1 MKNKKIFKL
10 FCLFLVVVFGLIA
23 FNIEKS
29 SASSCSVR
37 IVSPKDGDYIE
48 AGQSIPVK
56 IFIDCP
62 YAYKVDYSLLNIESG
77 YKQTQTFAG
86 IIDYGNVTLN
96 SYSGSNVTAVLRNYT
111 SDSITFTVVLYKCI
125 SPKDFTG
132 GTCNS

>member
-1 MKNKKIFKL
+1 MKTKKL
-10 FCLFLVVVFGLIA
+10 FKIICLFLVVVLGLIA

-37 IVSPKDGDYIE
+37 IVSPKHGDYIE
-48 AGQSIPVK
+48 AGQSIPVR

-62 YAYKVDYSLLNIESG
+62 YAYKVDYSLISITSG

-96 SYSGSNVTAVLRNYT
+96 SYSGSTVSSVLRNYT
-111 SDSITFTVVLYKCI
+111 NDTISFTVVLYKCI
-125 SPKDFTG
+125 SPSNFTG